1 MKHLFLTLGVMAT
14 LLASAQTDCG
24 YQPDVDPD
32 WSIGVTDVLS
42 ILGLFGEV
50 DTDQDYIWDSSDDC
64 TDVEACNYDANPTEP
79 CEYLDAFGVC
89 GGTDI
94 KLF

>member
-1 MKHLFLTLGVMAT
+1 MPLRCTLHGGVNAASDLPIFLNMKHLFLTIGVMAT
-14 LLASAQTDCG
+14 LMASAQTDCG

-50 DTDQDYIWDSSDDC
+50 DTDQD
-64 TDVEACNYDANPTEP
+64 
-79 CEYLDAFGVC
+79 
-89 GGTDI
+89 
-94 KLF
+94 

>member
-1 MKHLFLTLGVMAT
+1 MKHLFLTLGVLAT

-50 DTDQDYIWDSSDDC
+50 DTDQDYI
-64 TDVEACNYDANPTEP
+64 
-79 CEYLDAFGVC
+79 
-89 GGTDI
+89 
-94 KLF
+94 